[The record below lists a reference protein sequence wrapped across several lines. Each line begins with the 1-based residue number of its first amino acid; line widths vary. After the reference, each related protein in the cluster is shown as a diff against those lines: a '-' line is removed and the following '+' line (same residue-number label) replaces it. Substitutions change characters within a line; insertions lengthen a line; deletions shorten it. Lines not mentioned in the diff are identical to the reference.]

1 MKPHV
6 AARKVS
12 NWTEEVNRFEKALEE
27 RHREQQRQEM
37 REYLE
42 ALDRQASKEL
52 LERRGYESKGLV
64 KRTILGCAGKVRI
77 RIHRYKHR
85 NGHSVYPLND
95 LYGIGRE
102 TQRAR
107 ERCIRL
113 AIERSYG
120 WSAETL
126 GEECGMRLSR
136 MRLWK
141 IVQEEGRREQA
152 RIEQERQRIF
162 ETAHE
167 GSSGGPGRQAI
178 IQIDG
183 TLIASRE
190 RTARDE
196 FGRQRMEVKL
206 GVLFRGTAAVSPRR
220 RMTCERTVYARV
232 ADADSFGEQWY
243 SQCRRAGLGNN
254 DPIHFLADGGNW
266 IRPVRNAFFPSS
278 AYTLDLYHLKRNAHR
293 VLPERQV
300 KQFINLV
307 MTGLPQTAI
316 DYLDHIQAIDRQH
329 EQELQQFRDYVKANR
344 DGLRYRRG
352 GLNGSGVIEKMADL
366 VVKKRMKRQGMR
378 WSQAGANNLLALRT
392 RVLNAQVRGIPSRMN
407 PVASPH

>member
-1 MKPHV
+1 MKPH
-6 AARKVS
+6 AAIPKVS

-27 RHREQQRQEM
+27 RHREQQRQEL
-37 REYLE
+37 RQYLE
-42 ALDRQASKEL
+42 ALDRQACQEL
-52 LERRGYESKGLV
+52 FKRGGYESKGLV
-64 KRTILGCAGKVRI
+64 ERTILSCAGKVRI
-77 RIHRYKHR
+77 RAHRYQHR
-85 NGHSVYPLND
+85 NGHSVYPLKD

-107 ERCIRL
+107 ERCVRF

-120 WSAETL
+120 WSAQSL

-152 RIEQERQRIF
+152 RLEQQRQRIF
-162 ETAHE
+162 EAAQE
-167 GSSGGPGRQAI
+167 GSSAQPARTAV
-178 IQIDG
+178 IQMDG

-196 FGRQRMEVKL
+196 CGRQRMEVKL
-206 GVLFRGTAAVSPRR
+206 GVMFRGTAPVSPRR

-243 SQCRRAGLGNN
+243 SQCRRAGLGND
-254 DPIHFLADGGNW
+254 DPIHFLADGGTW
-266 IRPVRNAFFPSS
+266 IRPLRDAFFPGS

-300 KQFINLV
+300 NQFITLV
-307 MTGLPQTAI
+307 MTGLPQTAM
-316 DYLDHIQAIDRQH
+316 DYLDHIQAMDRQH

-352 GLNGSGVIEKMADL
+352 QLNGSGVIEKMADL

-378 WSQAGANNLLALRT
+378 WTQAGANNLLALRT
-392 RVLNAQVRGIPSRMN
+392 RALNARAQRISSRIN